1 MTDSCIESGHSL
13 KIKGCYA
20 IIQANCWAATTTISK
35 PSLPFIAKNVSV
47 SPSFFE
53 SLSISL
59 ESHLSHTR
67 RRLVVRLADVSSFVT
82 RPSSSSHSLQSRP
95 WAPRRQRQRQLVGSW
110 LASSL
115 SVGSSSLAVFWFL
128 FVVVAWTVDRCF
140 AEITT

>member
-1 MTDSCIESGHSL
+1 MARTRKSRPTT
-13 KIKGCYA
+13 
-20 IIQANCWAATTTISK
+20 QALTLNLSRFRVFVW
-35 PSLPFIAKNVSV
+35 PSFSFICQNVSV

-128 FVVVAWTVDRCF
+128 FVVVAWTVDR
-140 AEITT
+140 